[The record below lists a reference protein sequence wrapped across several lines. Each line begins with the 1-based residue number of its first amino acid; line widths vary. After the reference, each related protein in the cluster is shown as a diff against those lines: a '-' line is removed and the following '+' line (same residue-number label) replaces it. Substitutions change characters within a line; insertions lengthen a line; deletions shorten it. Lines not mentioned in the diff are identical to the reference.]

1 MQNTSTASEVEEH
14 PTLARTKTREHKAA
28 FRDSLLQSEPF
39 AFGTRGARAASSDA
53 IPLAR
58 GRSRSVIVESQ
69 GGLLRELTRQESNL
83 READAFENPLDSIQ
97 DRVCLAM
104 VGLPARG
111 KSYISKAIIRY
122 LNFIGC
128 PAKLFNAGNKR
139 RTEGLAGTD
148 ASFFDAS
155 NASAK
160 EKREEMAMETLDEL
174 LAWLHGATTGCGCGI
189 FDATN
194 TTAERR
200 RAVAE
205 RCARESPHVTLLF
218 VETICDD
225 DEILT
230 LNYRMKLV
238 NDDYRGVDPA
248 KALTDFKERVAKYE
262 AVYQPLDDAEAAVA
276 DHDAAFIKMVDAG
289 RKLVVSH
296 SQSRVVASKV
306 LGLLH
311 SIHLGPRTIWLA
323 LVGETANDRKGV
335 LGGDSPLSKEGLEYT
350 RAVAAHVRQR
360 ERELRDEE
368 EGDEAWDWATRRT
381 KGHRYADNSTM
392 VLCGTLRRY
401 TQTSEILIAPSVG
414 GTRAAA
420 GGGGDGDGGGDG
432 GGDGSGDA
440 KPALSKAKTAP
451 PRQKRSTIGATS
463 SEAIAAARKAGEL
476 DGAAAEGSSSLPT
489 AEGGVARQFSE
500 EPRRVVVKL
509 QRLNELCAGK
519 LDSLTYEQMKE
530 HFPREYGA
538 RAADKLNYRYPGAGG
553 ESYQDLILRLQESIL
568 MLEQTRGNI
577 IVVCDRAVC
586 RVLLAYFEGIDVVKM
601 PYIDV
606 EPGVLEL
613 RRSHS
618 GFSCTHTRV
627 TVGEATHAAGPGTRS
642 TGQVPQALSR
652 KNTSESDDGEEG
664 GGAAGGAGPRNMS
677 LVGGSC
683 GALAEAF
690 DSGALAEARV
700 AATAAATAAGADDDL
715 AAAAMSAL
723 GVAGGVDEDS
733 LRRRLAQ

>member
-1 MQNTSTASEVEEH
+1 M
-14 PTLARTKTREHKAA
+14 
-28 FRDSLLQSEPF
+28 
-39 AFGTRGARAASSDA
+39 
-53 IPLAR
+53 
-58 GRSRSVIVESQ
+58 IVESQ
-69 GGLLRELTRQESNL
+69 GGLLRELTRRVEPAERTRS
-83 READAFENPLDSIQ
+83 AIDSIQ

-122 LNFIGC
+122 LFIGC

-262 AVYQPLDDAEAAVA
+262 AVYQPLDDGEAAVA

-323 LVGETANDRKGV
+323 LVGETANDRKV
-335 LGGDSPLSKEGLEYT
+335 LGGDSPLSNGASSTAPSPPTSASASASCAT
-350 RAVAAHVRQR
+350 RRR
-360 ERELRDEE
+360 RR
-368 EGDEAWDWATRRT
+368 AWDWATPDE
-381 KGHRYADNSTM
+381 GHHYADNSTM

-401 TQTSEILIAPSVG
+401 TQTSEILIAPSVSG
-414 GTRAAA
+414 AR
-420 GGGGDGDGGGDG
+420 GGGRRRWRRRRRRQRRRKPSL
-432 GGDGSGDA
+432 SGERRR
-440 KPALSKAKTAP
+440 PA
-451 PRQKRSTIGATS
+451 KRSTIGATS
-463 SEAIAAARKAGEL
+463 SEAIAAAGRPGTRRR
-476 DGAAAEGSSSLPT
+476 GGRGGSSLPA

-500 EPRRVVVKL
+500 ER
-509 QRLNELCAGK
+509 
-519 LDSLTYEQMKE
+519 
-530 HFPREYGA
+530 GA
-538 RAADKLNYRYPGAGG
+538 WW
-553 ESYQDLILRLQESIL
+553 
-568 MLEQTRGNI
+568 
-577 IVVCDRAVC
+577 
-586 RVLLAYFEGIDVVKM
+586 
-601 PYIDV
+601 
-606 EPGVLEL
+606 
-613 RRSHS
+613 
-618 GFSCTHTRV
+618 
-627 TVGEATHAAGPGTRS
+627 
-642 TGQVPQALSR
+642 
-652 KNTSESDDGEEG
+652 
-664 GGAAGGAGPRNMS
+664 
-677 LVGGSC
+677 
-683 GALAEAF
+683 
-690 DSGALAEARV
+690 
-700 AATAAATAAGADDDL
+700 
-715 AAAAMSAL
+715 
-723 GVAGGVDEDS
+723 
-733 LRRRLAQ
+733 